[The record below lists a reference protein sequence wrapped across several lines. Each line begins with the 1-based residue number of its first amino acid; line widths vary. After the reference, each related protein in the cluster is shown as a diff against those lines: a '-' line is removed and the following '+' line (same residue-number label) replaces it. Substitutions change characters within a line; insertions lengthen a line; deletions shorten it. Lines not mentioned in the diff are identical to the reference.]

1 MSEGEARG
9 IDPNNV
15 FYVNADDS
23 SRGLA
28 EKVRLLE
35 EVGAHM
41 LAPGLKGFKANEF
54 SDKLKQAA
62 EDGSARGTVVIVDTL
77 KRFVSLMD
85 KARSAEF
92 AQVCRAYVMG
102 GGTVIALGHT
112 AKNKNTDGS
121 PRYEG
126 TTDIRDGF
134 DAVYVAELMKAKP
147 GSSER
152 IIRFTQ
158 LKSRADSPEVVAY
171 AYSTEAGLA
180 YRDKLASVRPVY
192 PEELD
197 GHSVEDLS
205 ISEPA
210 VIGDLRQYIGQYGHF
225 GQEKIVKAVVNMSG
239 ASRATVRRILDR
251 QTGTDPA
258 KHLWC
263 FRKGDRGVRIYYLLT
278 PTSDP
283 E

>member
-1 MSEGEARG
+1 MSDIEFRG

-62 EDGSARGTVVIVDTL
+62 EDGSARGTVVIIDTL
-77 KRFVSLMD
+77 KKFTNLMD

-92 AQVCRAYVMG
+92 AQVCRSYVMG

-112 AKNKNTDGS
+112 AKNKNPDGS

-147 GSSER
+147 NSNDR
-152 IIRFTQ
+152 VIRFTE
-158 LKSRADSPEVVAY
+158 LKKRADSPAVVAY
-171 AYSTEAGLA
+171 AYSAEAGLS
-180 YRDKLASVRPVY
+180 YRDKLASVRPLY
-192 PEELD
+192 PEELED
-197 GHSVEDLS
+197 HALDETRGDDKTVIEDICGYLVCGHGHLGQDKTVRAVAN
-205 ISEPA
+205 IS
-210 VIGDLRQYIGQYGHF
+210 GF
-225 GQEKIVKAVVNMSG
+225 
-239 ASRATVRRILDR
+239 SRATVRRVLDKY
-251 QTGTDPA
+251 TGPDPD
-258 KHLWC
+258 KHRWN
-263 FRKGDRGVRIYYLLT
+263 FQKGDRGKRTYYLL
-278 PTSDP
+278 SSG
-283 E
+283 

>member
-1 MSEGEARG
+1 MSEIEARG

-41 LAPGLKGFKANEF
+41 LAPGLKGFKATEF

-62 EDGSARGTVVIVDTL
+62 EDGSARGTVVIIDTL
-77 KRFVSLMD
+77 KKFTNLMD

-147 GSSER
+147 GSNER
-152 IIRFTQ
+152 VIRFSQ

-197 GHSVEDLS
+197 GHSIEDSS
-205 ISEPA
+205 INEQE
-210 VIGDLRQYIGQYGHF
+210 VINDLLGYIFQHGHL
-225 GQEKIVKAVVNMSG
+225 GQEKIVKAVVTMSR
-239 ASRATVRRILDR
+239 ASRATIRRILDR
-251 QTGTDPA
+251 HTGTDPA
-258 KHLWC
+258 KHLWN
-263 FRKGDRGVRIYYLLT
+263 FRRGDRGVQMYYLLT
-278 PTSDP
+278 PASDP